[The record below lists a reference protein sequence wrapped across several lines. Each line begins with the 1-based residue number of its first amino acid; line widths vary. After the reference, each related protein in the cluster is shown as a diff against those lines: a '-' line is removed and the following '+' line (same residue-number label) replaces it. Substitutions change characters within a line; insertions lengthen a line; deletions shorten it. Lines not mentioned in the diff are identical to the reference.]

1 VRLTLFW
8 QAKDKV
14 PARYTV
20 FTHLVDSTGKPVA
33 QTDSPPLGGTAP
45 TDSWQVG
52 VTIVDHYAIAIP
64 PGTPPGQYELR
75 VGMYLWPDLTRLP
88 VTLNGRP
95 SGDYVSLGTIR
106 VIP

>member
-1 VRLTLFW
+1 M
-8 QAKDKV
+8 
-14 PARYTV
+14 
-20 FTHLVDSTGKPVA
+20 
-33 QTDSPPLGGTAP
+33 
-45 TDSWQVG
+45 
-52 VTIVDHYAIAIP
+52 TIVDHYAIAIP